1 MHPSPAD
8 PLPTKPDITER
19 PDAVARESPY
29 GQTKFDEAEI
39 IEGLRTGSAQALAQ
53 IMTLYRRRLHALA
66 FRYTRNHHEAED
78 IVQEAFVRAYHAGPR
93 FRGDSSL
100 ATWLHIITLNQARNR
115 YGFWQRRRRR
125 EAVSL
130 DQPLDPEADRT
141 VLEALAI
148 GSSSAAVESDHDDLA
163 EQISKGMERLSEQDR
178 RILTMRTVQHAA
190 YTEISRVLGIALG
203 TVKSRLAR
211 ARGRLRALI
220 EAEVGGELSVLGK
233 FA

>member
-1 MHPSPAD
+1 M
-8 PLPTKPDITER
+8 KPETTE
-19 PDAVARESPY
+19 
-29 GQTKFDEAEI
+29 TFDEAEI
-39 IEGLRTGSAQALAQ
+39 VAALRAGSAEALAQ
-53 IMTLYRRRLHALA
+53 IMTLYRPRLHALA

-78 IVQEAFVRAYHAGPR
+78 IVQEAFVRAYRAAPR

-100 ATWLHIITLNQARNR
+100 ATWLHIITLNLARNR
-115 YGFWQRRRRR
+115 YGFWQRRRRH

-130 DQPLDPEADRT
+130 DQPLHPEADRT
-141 VLEALAI
+141 VLEALA
-148 GSSSAAVESDHDDLA
+148 GGASPGAAESDHDDLA
-163 EQISKGMERLSEQDR
+163 EQIAKGIERLSEQDR

-220 EAEVGGELSVLGK
+220 EAEVGGELSALGK
-233 FA
+233 LA

>member
-1 MHPSPAD
+1 MHASPED
-8 PLPTKPDITER
+8 RLPTKPDTTER
-19 PDAVARESPY
+19 PDAVSREGLSS
-29 GQTKFDEAEI
+29 QAKSDEAAI
-39 IEGLRTGSAQALAQ
+39 VAGLRAGSAQALAQ
-53 IMTLYRRRLHALA
+53 IMTLYRPRLHALA

-100 ATWLHIITLNQARNR
+100 ATWLHIITLNLARNR
-115 YGFWQRRRRR
+115 YGFWRRRRR
-125 EAVSL
+125 HEAVSL
-130 DQPLDPEADRT
+130 DQPLDPQADRT
-141 VLEALAI
+141 VLEALAV
-148 GSSSAAVESDHDDLA
+148 GSSSAPVESDHNDLA
-163 EQISKGMERLSEQDR
+163 EQISKGMARLSEQDR

-220 EAEVGGELSVLGK
+220 EAEVGGELNVLGK